1 MKRRQGRPRTS
12 GDIRDAQA
20 PPAVTSGGGAADDL
34 PPEGLAEGVN
44 TVLPSLGVGGNI
56 VVGTVSGELLIE
68 RVSRE
73 AESVLGYQPEELI
86 GQPVLRLV
94 DADDSTKLLRALA
107 QSAVSRRGVHTPV
120 QLRSAHREVKARHL
134 LVHPLIPAP
143 SFAFALLPADDAAAA
158 DPAMTSRM
166 LAQLGLG
173 VHPSIFHATAVA
185 VRSDLPGSA
194 KLSMRELEIVTRLL
208 AGDRVPTIAQSL
220 FLSPSTV
227 RNHLSAVFGKL
238 RVHSQQE
245 LITLLR
251 KHGLRGPDSSADSD
265 AARAC

>member
-1 MKRRQGRPRTS
+1 MS
-12 GDIRDAQA
+12 GDIRGVEASS
-20 PPAVTSGGGAADDL
+20 AVTSAGGAADDR
-34 PPEGLAEGVN
+34 PPVGLAEGVKAA
-44 TVLPSLGVGGNI
+44 LPSLGVGGNI

-68 RVSRE
+68 RVSSE
-73 AESVLGYQPEELI
+73 AESVLGYHPEELI

-94 DADDSTKLLRALA
+94 DASDSTKLLRALA

-120 QLRSAHREVKARHL
+120 QLRTAHRELKARHL

-143 SFAFALLPADDAAAA
+143 SFAFALLPADDSAAA

-173 VHPSIFHATAVA
+173 VNPNIFQGTAMT
-185 VRSDLPGSA
+185 VRSNLPGSA
-194 KLSMRELEIVTRLL
+194 TLSMRELEIVTRLL

-245 LITLLR
+245 LINLLR
-251 KHGLRGPDSSADSD
+251 EHGSYVRDNSADSD
-265 AARAC
+265 TAQAC